1 MKIESRMKRKF
12 YLILLLGIIALTGR
26 AQIGGE
32 YTYQF
37 LELTNSARIAAL
49 GGTQVAVSDSLD
61 LNLPYHNP
69 SLLHREMSNR
79 VLVNYVN
86 YLADIN
92 YGYAS
97 YAQAFEGIGNFAVG
111 MHYINYGKF
120 EEALETG
127 ELTGATFKAAEY
139 ALNLIYSNSYQ
150 RLSYGVNLK
159 PIFSSFESYRSF
171 GIAADLGLNFSSKSK
186 YTTVGIVARNFGT
199 QISTYYQ
206 DGKREKIPFNLEM
219 GISQRLQHAPL
230 VFSATLQHLTHWDLA
245 SPAEE
250 PDFSTETIYEYD
262 EKFMKQLMRHM
273 VFGVEF
279 LPSENFILRAG
290 YNYQR
295 RQELK
300 FEEKA
305 STVGFSAGFGLRI
318 KRFRLDYGISRFHL
332 AGSSNLFS
340 LSINLNDNF

>member
-1 MKIESRMKRKF
+1 MMRKLYIVF
-12 YLILLLGIIALTGR
+12 LITLFSVAAR

-49 GGTQVAVSDSLD
+49 GGVQVAITDSSD

-69 SLLHREMSNR
+69 SLLHSDMSHR

-86 YLADIN
+86 YLADVN

-97 YAQAFEGIGNFAVG
+97 YARHYEGIGNFAVG

-120 EEALETG
+120 DEALETG
-127 ELTGATFKAAEY
+127 ELTGVTFKAAEY
-139 ALNLIYSNSYQ
+139 ALNLIYANRYK
-150 RLSYGVNLK
+150 RLNYGINLK
-159 PIFSSFESYRSF
+159 PILSSFESYQSF
-171 GIAADLGLNFSSKSK
+171 GIAADLGVNLSSKSGL
-186 YTTVGIVARNFGT
+186 TSFGLVARNIGT
-199 QISTYYQ
+199 QITTYYR
-206 DGKREKIPFNLEM
+206 DGDREKIPFNLQM
-219 GISQRLQHAPL
+219 GITQRLKHAPL
-230 VFSATLQHLTHWDLA
+230 VFSATMQHMNVWDLA
-245 SPAEE
+245 SPDEE
-250 PDFSTETIYEYD
+250 PEFSMETIYEYD
-262 EKFMKQLMRHM
+262 EGFVKQFMRHM

-279 LPSENFILRAG
+279 LPSKSFTLRAG

-300 FEEKA
+300 FDSKA
-305 STVGFSAGFGLRI
+305 STVGFSAGFGLKI

-340 LSINLNDNF
+340 LSINLNDNY